1 MRSRRTQHRDGNEPA
16 IVQAL
21 EACGFVVERLPG
33 GGGVPDLLASRAGRW
48 HLAEVKNPAGRNR
61 TEQTQRAFQ
70 ARHLAPVVL
79 LRTADDV
86 QAFAG
91 SVP

>member
-1 MRSRRTQHRDGNEPA
+1 M
-16 IVQAL
+16 
-21 EACGFVVERLPG
+21 ACLTC
-33 GGGVPDLLASRAGRW
+33 W

-61 TEQTQRAFQ
+61 TEQTQARFA

-79 LRTADDV
+79 LRTVDDV